1 MNRARVA
8 SRKGAP
14 RIAPI
19 PISPAAAPLVPRIRE
34 PMIATSGIMVSG
46 NAVPTAASTLPTA
59 PAPRF
64 NRSPMISTALV
75 KRIAAPSIA
84 TRDRTNSIIVKGT
97 PYDHLRQERARFLP
111 AGNLTTL
118 GSGGYGRTRENPGGG
133 RERRTLSRV
142 GRRTAE
148 E

>member
-1 MNRARVA
+1 MNRASVA

-19 PISPAAAPLVPRIRE
+19 PISPVAALLVPRSKL
-34 PMIATSGIMVSG
+34 PKIATSGIMVSG

-64 NRSPMISTALV
+64 SRSPMISTALV

-84 TRDRTNSIIVKGT
+84 ARDTTNSIIVKDS
-97 PYDHLRQERARFLP
+97 PYDHWGRNVLDSYPLASLLHPEAENMYDLEK
-111 AGNLTTL
+111 TL
-118 GSGGYGRTRENPGGG
+118 AAVASGE
-133 RERRTLSRV
+133 LSP
-142 GRRTAE
+142 E
-148 E
+148 

>member
-1 MNRARVA
+1 MNRASVA

-19 PISPAAAPLVPRIRE
+19 PISPAAAPPE
-34 PMIATSGIMVSG
+34 PKSKAPKIATNGIMVSG

-64 NRSPMISTALV
+64 SRSPMISTALV

-84 TRDRTNSIIVKGT
+84 ARDRTNSIIVKGS
-97 PYDHLRQERARFLP
+97 PYDHWR
-111 AGNLTTL
+111 
-118 GSGGYGRTRENPGGG
+118 
-133 RERRTLSRV
+133 
-142 GRRTAE
+142 
-148 E
+148 